1 MELVMKIKIT
11 SDSTC
16 DLSLQQIADHDIL
29 IMPLAV
35 AMGDRNYRDGV
46 DITPADIYAHVAA
59 GGDLPATAANNITQ
73 YGDTF
78 TALLQEYDA
87 VIHLNISAE
96 FSSCHQNALLA
107 AQELDNVHVIDSRN
121 LSTGHGLLVLKAA
134 ELAESGMEPA
144 QIAEVLRET
153 TARVDASFILDQLAY
168 LKKGGRCS
176 AVAALGANL
185 LKLKPCIEVKDGKMS
200 VGKKYRG
207 NYEKCVREYVT
218 DRLSDREDLELDRIF
233 VTHSGVDQTYIDAA
247 VNTIKELQPFREICV
262 TTAGCTISSH
272 CGPGTLG
279 ILYIHK

>member
-1 MELVMKIKIT
+1 MKIKIT